1 MLRKIRLTL
10 AVLFFT
16 FITLLFLDFTGT
28 LHSWFGWMAKIQF
41 LPAVLALNV
50 GVILLLVALT
60 LVFGRVYC
68 SVICPLGVFQDVV
81 SWISGRRKKGKYRFT
96 YSPAKNVLR
105 YGVLAL
111 FVSKLVSKLKLPSI
125 LGWLIDGMILGPHA
139 LSLVSQE
146 LLDAAWYQSVV
157 HVLECAVGLMI
168 GTELVWNKIKKS
180 GRSIIIT
187 TLTQSL
193 GMDSRIRRIAQSE
206 QDDAEQAVD
215 HIQKTDKKREQYY
228 RFYSGQQFG
237 DAKNYNLCLN
247 SGVIGID
254 RCVRILT
261 DIYDAKS
268 SEG

>member
-1 MLRKIRLTL
+1 MPGSCCLRRSGHCGRRLT
-10 AVLFFT
+10 
-16 FITLLFLDFTGT
+16 
-28 LHSWFGWMAKIQF
+28 
-41 LPAVLALNV
+41 
-50 GVILLLVALT
+50 
-60 LVFGRVYC
+60 
-68 SVICPLGVFQDVV
+68 PLIEGY
-81 SWISGRRKKGKYRFT
+81 IG
-96 YSPAKNVLR
+96 A
-105 YGVLAL
+105 VLAL

-125 LGWLIDGMILGPHA
+125 LGWLIASMILGPHA

-146 LLDAAWYQSVV
+146 LLDAAWDQSVV

-168 GTELVWNKIKKS
+168 GTELVWNKSKKS

-193 GMDSRIRRIAQSE
+193 GMDSHIRRIARSG
-206 QDDAEQAVD
+206 QDGAEQAVD
-215 HIQKTDKKREQYY
+215 HIQKTDKKWEQYY
-228 RFYSGQQFG
+228 RFYSGQKFG
-237 DAKNYNLCLN
+237 DAKNYDLCLN

>member
-1 MLRKIRLTL
+1 MFSGCDRISEGEGYRYARILLPAQIRTLRKTLDAFNRGIYRRCAGIIRQQAGVEAEASFHPGL
-10 AVLFFT
+10 A
-16 FITLLFLDFTGT
+16 DRQHDPG
-28 LHSWFGWMAKIQF
+28 A
-41 LPAVLALNV
+41 A
-50 GVILLLVALT
+50 
-60 LVFGRVYC
+60 
-68 SVICPLGVFQDVV
+68 CPF
-81 SWISGRRKKGKYRFT
+81 SGQSG
-96 YSPAKNVLR
+96 
-105 YGVLAL
+105 
-111 FVSKLVSKLKLPSI
+111 
-125 LGWLIDGMILGPHA
+125 
-139 LSLVSQE
+139 
-146 LLDAAWYQSVV
+146 AAWYQSVV

-168 GTELVWNKIKKS
+168 GTELVWNKSKKS

-193 GMDSRIRRIAQSE
+193 GMDSHIRRIARSG

-237 DAKNYNLCLN
+237 DAKTYDLCLN